1 MGRGGG
7 GGGRGG
13 NGPAGR
19 AREATAAY
27 SDLKRVIT
35 EINTLSAQAA
45 RLNTQE
51 NSRELS
57 AIGQRVAYLREI
69 RNSIEET
76 IRLNQRQTQQIN
88 ELTEKGRARAA
99 QVSARVQDK
108 RAEEALEERA
118 NARAARQLEVY
129 RNIRDA
135 QNEIFKLRKSMVNL
149 DPGTDRTTIKE
160 TNTQINA
167 LQTYINE
174 QRKSIKLSQE
184 YRDALREEKQE
195 HQNVLALANARASDA
210 SRTERH
216 TQAYREYLDALK
228 QVSSI
233 EKELA
238 TLDQSTHPEEA
249 AQLQA
254 ELTAAKEK
262 SQEKRRHV
270 QLTEEEKAAVQALNA
285 ESQNTVNQINARK
298 ADAEATK
305 QQTDNFKE
313 LYAIQQQINA
323 LESQG
328 AKLDPY
334 KNAGAI
340 ATLDAQAEALRQEY
354 NSRMQVAELTDEQ
367 RKSLDQ
373 LNESHQKELELT
385 SAKREDNDRVSEHTQ
400 AYNEYVDALKQ
411 VASIQ
416 RELANLDADTHPAEA
431 AQLQEELTR
440 AERRV
445 EVQRERIQLTQEEQ
459 NAVDALN
466 QSNQDAAAQAEARR
480 ADAEAIRQQT
490 ESFQE
495 LYSIQQQINAL
506 ETQATKLD
514 AEDDVITIHALNE
527 QADALRRQY
536 EERAR
541 NITLTDEQ
549 ARSLEQLNQKHHQE
563 IELLQA
569 KNADEAANRNR
580 IEAQKQL
587 NELYQQRL
595 EYFKK
600 MESANVDA
608 EDRSSSRG
616 KRESAYE
623 SYTYY
628 AERLRATEAEINR
641 LVGEGADNT
650 KLEADYARKSA
661 EYVQDL
667 KTKNSENNR
676 ILKTQTT
683 LWDKIQNALVHMVA
697 QAARNALS
705 NMWRGAQQYATKYY
719 DQLNEIRVV
728 TQKSQEEANKMG
740 ERFRDI
746 ARELSVSS
754 EDIAKA
760 ATVFYRQ
767 GLSDA
772 DVEDRLRWV
781 TEYAKVTSTS
791 FDEAAELLTATI
803 NGYSGWVDEQT
814 GQVGLDI
821 EHITDTFIAMGN
833 AAATSGGEMATAMQK
848 VASVA
853 SDAGVSFEQL
863 SAWIATLS
871 ERTRLAPESIG
882 TALNTILARMRQIKA
897 TGFNNEDETKLN
909 DVTKALATQG
919 IALMDAE
926 GNWRSMG
933 EVFDEIGDKWADMD
947 DKTRSYLAT
956 VMAGT
961 RGQNFFIGL
970 MEDLS
975 SADSRAKE
983 LLEVA
988 QNSMNTTADSYKIW
1002 QESITAAQGN
1012 LTASLENMYSKM
1024 HLDDLTKGFYN
1035 LAASVVNFLTPA
1047 ISAFGTLTQETG
1059 ALNIII
1065 PTTVALIG
1073 SLVTKVLL
1081 MQAASRTA
1089 MIAVAAA
1096 VAAIS
1101 LVGVAVYRATQNT
1114 TQLGNDTE
1122 TAFKRVETAVDNAR
1136 KRMEE
1141 ADRVERQYLDKNTQ
1155 IETLRQQYVDLST
1168 QVNLSEEDQK
1178 KLNEVIEKLIELCP
1192 GVELALN
1199 GASDRYAYQRG
1210 VVEELNKSIEENIR
1224 LAKLQKQEAAMQ
1236 NLQELEQN
1244 RWALAAGD
1252 MTQQVG
1258 EQFFNSPQIQN
1269 FLKWSGIQTTGT
1281 GRFLSADNQI
1291 LSNRD
1296 VAQQYYNHAMGI
1308 YDSGNQHRAQSNVR
1322 LAKFLRDQFDDSFIV
1337 DENHVN
1343 ENDIIGEVETLL
1355 GNYQSKEKVDLER
1368 LKWEKTVRDNLMV
1381 FSDLRDDLPSTM
1393 LKSANDEIEAV
1404 IKAVTEGSKSADLGA
1419 EQIKYISGK
1428 YNDPFS
1434 LIAEG
1439 DDDRARSYR
1448 DLEQR
1453 RKDIN
1458 SSASNGDMQTA
1469 LQLAKEYNELVD
1481 QWNSDFGQDMVFDFG
1496 FPVMLDKVDESLY
1509 ETKKQA
1515 DETAE
1520 SLGRLLTMFGNGE
1533 MNRYEFGSAMNRYTT
1548 DFGEQNGIGIVRGNV
1563 DLTKR
1568 PQVTLDDGSIATI
1581 WSQQQSVE
1589 LANGKMVTLSVTPI
1603 LPDGTVLDD
1612 ETLADY
1618 ISDIAYKSNSLQEL
1632 IDNQS
1637 ADGKYGNLV
1646 LYGYEGDYNANTE
1659 ELDNALHEMQAAY
1672 YETAVTAANSATEAA
1687 LQAKREL
1694 AEAAKEGFRS
1704 YLDDAIEAI
1713 QTSDEDPAVAF
1724 QNWKKDVPELIQQGI
1739 ADTYSDQWS
1748 KLTSGEL
1755 VDSSQYIDTLNQMVD
1770 KTDAAATAA
1779 QTYYENMGTAVEYT
1793 GNAAEDAERLK
1804 ELLEQSGLSGFMD
1817 YLTQLSEIDPE
1828 LFELASSMFD
1838 GVDLSDQESAYQD
1851 LLDRLSE
1858 LASGDIPKLIG
1869 QFQTLSSASKS
1880 TASNMIAAIDSF
1892 QEKLKTTEGLAELKA
1907 AWDEIDDKTKESL
1920 AKSSDEVDQFIVQLG
1935 KALDD
1940 GEDEFDGFVEKLNSL
1955 KLDKLAS
1962 NNNIYGEYAEA
1973 FKAAGE
1979 DAEGFYKAFSGAE
1992 DRVIALNRAY
2002 EALNTIMNSSTAT
2015 AEELTQ
2021 AYNDVSSATGLSADT
2036 IKNHTDIAMAALQG
2050 QTEKTRASIQNLA
2063 QALYN
2068 VAGTR
2073 FDPSALNNGFIK
2085 LGAGANKAEQDV
2097 ASLINSLLKLAGMS
2111 VSVDTSGVV
2120 QVTGGG
2126 GGSATS
2132 RLTGLAAKA
2141 ASATSSKKNNNETAT
2156 TTGKRGGGGGGGG
2169 TKKTAE
2175 EIAAEEAKK
2184 AEEAASKRQ
2193 KLFLD
2198 SIDNEIDAIKDLL
2211 DRLGIIEESWAD
2223 EGYLTG
2229 VINTLNE
2236 ENKWLA
2242 KQSEVYQSNMDQLR
2256 SKIDET
2262 KAELASTDANSEVYD
2277 SVASRLTELEK
2288 KYADYNKAIL
2298 QNTAQIKANE
2308 KAIKEYRKQIWQ
2320 MESDLRDTINA
2331 AIEDRKAREKEAFEA
2346 SREVE
2351 EKILEVVMKRYEK
2364 ERDEILETTNTRIKA
2379 LNKESSELTNQLNK
2393 RKQLAEQEDK
2403 AMRLS
2408 NLQAQY
2414 ARISADPTR
2423 AKDAQKIAKEIAEL
2437 QEEIAWDAAE
2447 QEVEA
2452 QQEAITEKV
2461 ESLEDYASYIESY
2474 YDELLKDPRN
2484 FEAEVN
2490 NIMKMSMTEILEWLK
2505 ANDEEYIKAT
2515 ANMQKEY
2522 SDSWTETLEKMFGII
2537 KTNWDEVEEI
2547 ISKGGDYIIQFLQ
2560 ENSQEFLEANSYA
2573 QKLMTQGWQDAIEN
2587 LRRAYIDMFP
2597 TEQLM
2602 EFTNTALQALS
2613 QVQSAAASASAA
2625 AASATGG
2632 SGGGGG
2638 RGGSGG
2644 NGQPTT
2650 SQVPIRSG
2658 TINHLGQGS
2667 DLFMLADSNGQF
2679 YVVDDK
2685 YWYYGPASQ
2694 TECVNWRNRN
2704 LPGGGV
2710 VSADYVRANNI
2721 PKKPQDRVVR
2731 SNNTSNRNTTSVS
2744 EYSGNNGMLSA
2755 LRQAVERA
2763 SAVSSIGS
2771 AASLAT
2777 RATERAGQHQ
2787 TYRAYA
2793 SGGLIDRTGYAWL
2806 DGTKTNPE
2814 SINDAELTRLLI
2826 NADRSNSLKALN
2838 DMLDTI
2844 GMMHFQ
2850 LPSFG
2855 GLAGTNTTAN
2865 TINVGDIIV
2874 QVDTLNDDA
2883 DFEEVATRVKDSI
2896 VADMSKGMSVGG
2908 IRFN

>member
-1 MGRGGG
+1 MGNQSG
-7 GGGRGG
+7 
-13 NGPAGR
+13 A
-19 AREATAAY
+19 AKSAKEAAIAY
-27 SDLKRVIT
+27 AELKKVFT
-35 EINTLSAQAA
+35 ELNTLSAQSA
-45 RLNTQE
+45 RLNVET
-51 NSRELS
+51 NAKELQAIQNRAEQLR
-57 AIGQRVAYLREI
+57 AIGNLITENI
-69 RNSIEET
+69 K
-76 IRLNQRQTQQIN
+76 LNDKEKLQIAELAAKGQT
-88 ELTEKGRARAA
+88 RAA
-99 QVSARVQDK
+99 QIKAQVEDK
-108 RAEEALEERA
+108 RAEAALNEKLNESA
-118 NARAARQLEVY
+118 KQQLATY
-129 RNIRDA
+129 KNIRDA
-135 QNEIFKLRKSMVNL
+135 ENEIFKLRKSLIGL
-149 DPGTDRTTIKE
+149 DPDTNRNTITE
-160 TNTQINA
+160 TKNQIADLQAYIREQKKSITLTQEQKHA
-167 LQTYINE
+167 LQE
-174 QRKSIKLSQE
+174 Q
-184 YRDALREEKQE
+184 KQA
-195 HQNVLALANARASDA
+195 NADVLAMAKARESDA
-210 SRTERH
+210 ERTERH
-216 TQAYREYLDALK
+216 TQAYKEYISALK
-228 QVSSI
+228 QVASI

-238 TLDQSTHPEEA
+238 ALDQDTHPEET

-254 ELTAAKEK
+254 ELAVAKQK

-270 QLTEEEKAAVQALNA
+270 QLTEEEKAAVQALNEA
-285 ESQNTVNQINARK
+285 NSDTVSQIEARK
-298 ADAEATK
+298 ADAEAIR
-305 QQTDNFKE
+305 QQTEGFKE

-323 LESQG
+323 LETQA
-328 AKLDPY
+328 AKLDFDSD
-334 KNAGAI
+334 GRTI
-340 ATLDAQAEALRQEY
+340 AELNTQAEALREQYAERAK
-354 NSRMQVAELTDEQ
+354 NITLTEEQV
-367 RKSLDQ
+367 RSLDQ
-373 LNESHQKELELT
+373 LNASHRQE
-385 SAKREDNDRVSEHTQ
+385 
-400 AYNEYVDALKQ
+400 VDL
-411 VASIQ
+411 
-416 RELANLDADTHPAEA
+416 
-431 AQLQEELTR
+431 
-440 AERRV
+440 
-445 EVQRERIQLTQEEQ
+445 
-459 NAVDALN
+459 
-466 QSNQDAAAQAEARR
+466 
-480 ADAEAIRQQT
+480 
-490 ESFQE
+490 
-495 LYSIQQQINAL
+495 INA
-506 ETQATKLD
+506 KK
-514 AEDDVITIHALNE
+514 
-527 QADALRRQY
+527 ADSAADQIRI
-536 EERAR
+536 E
-541 NITLTDEQ
+541 
-549 ARSLEQLNQKHHQE
+549 NQK
-563 IELLQA
+563 
-569 KNADEAANRNR
+569 R
-580 IEAQKQL
+580 L

-616 KRESAYE
+616 KREAAYE
-623 SYTYY
+623 NYTYY
-628 AERLRATEAEINR
+628 AERLRATEAEINK

-650 KLEADYARKSA
+650 KLEADYTRKSA

-1122 TAFKRVETAVDNAR
+1122 TAFKRVETAVENAR

-1141 ADRVERQYLDKNTQ
+1141 ADRVERQYLDKNAQ

-1244 RWALAAGD
+1244 RWALTAGD

-1308 YDSGNQHRAQSNVR
+1308 YDAGQPHKKSSDVR

-1458 SSASNGDMQTA
+1458 ASASNGDMQTA

-1533 MNRYEFGSAMNRYTT
+1533 MNRYEFGSAMNRYST

-1672 YETAVTAANSATEAA
+1672 YETAVTAANNATAAA
-1687 LQAKREL
+1687 LQAKREF

-1713 QTSDEDPAVAF
+1713 QTSDEDPAVVF
-1724 QNWKKDVPELIQQGI
+1724 QNWKKEVPELIQQGI

-1779 QTYYENMGTAVEYT
+1779 QTYYENMGAAVEYT

-1804 ELLEQSGLSGFMD
+1804 EVLEQSGLSGFMD

-1838 GVDLSDQESAYQD
+1838 GVDLSDQENAYQD
-1851 LLDRLSE
+1851 LLDRLDE
-1858 LASGDIPKLIG
+1858 LASGDIQKLIG

-1880 TASNMIAAIDSF
+1880 TAGNMIAAIDSF

-1940 GEDEFDGFVEKLNSL
+1940 GEDEFDGFIEKLNSM

-2036 IKNHTDIAMAALQG
+2036 IKNHTDIALAALQG

-2156 TTGKRGGGGGGGG
+2156 TTGKRGGGGGGG

-2184 AEEAASKRQ
+2184 AEEAASRRQ

-2211 DRLGIIEESWAD
+2211 DRLGIIEKSWAD

-2229 VINTLNE
+2229 VINTLTE

-2277 SVASRLTELEK
+2277 SVASRLSELEK

-2351 EKILEVVMKRYEK
+2351 EKILDVVMKRYEK

-2461 ESLEDYASYIESY
+2461 ESLEDYADYIESY
-2474 YDELLKDPRN
+2474 YEELLKDPRN

-2587 LRRAYIDMFP
+2587 LRRAYVDMFP

-2650 SQVPIRSG
+2650 SQVSIRSG

-2694 TECVNWRNRN
+2694 TECVNWRNKN

-2710 VSADYVRANNI
+2710 VSADYVRAYNI
-2721 PKKPQDRVVR
+2721 PRKTQDRVVR

-2855 GLAGTNTTAN
+2855 GIAGANTTAN

-2896 VADMSKGMSVGG
+2896 VADMSRGMSVGG